1 MELGPHEYNSAK
13 AQGLVVTLPKKQVE
27 HQLVPPAAGT
37 KSWWSGQ
44 GNMLSNTMSRQV
56 TLPAG
61 QPASLTFQA
70 NWDIEDCGTTACD
83 YAYVDVNDG
92 SGAKPIKGSITKD
105 AEGNGIDGK
114 SNGWVPATF
123 DLSAYAGKTITL
135 QFRYATD
142 PATGGLGFFADD
154 IKVTSGSATVLS
166 SGAETSPDG
175 WTLKGFSAAGAS
187 YTSLYDNYYLASN
200 INYVDYDKHLQTGP
214 YNYAGS
220 ARRPARRALPVP
232 GRSADLVLG
241 HVAGGQQHQR
251 APGLRPDP
259 ADRLASDADQQHGRE
274 RVATAGFG
282 VRRAVRAGEG
292 GLVHAAPQRAAELHP
307 RPERGPDLQRQQ
319 VVLVRGP
326 ADEQR
331 QGPEQRSEHQGRLE
345 DRHLDEGSGVQA

>member
-1 MELGPHEYNSAK
+1 
-13 AQGLVVTLPKKQVE
+13 
-27 HQLVPPAAGT
+27 
-37 KSWWSGQ
+37 
-44 GNMLSNTMSRQV
+44 MSRQV

-154 IKVTSGSATVLS
+154 ILVTSGSATVLS

-214 YNYAGS
+214 YNYGWLSTQARKAEHFPYQDGLLIWYWDTSQEDNNTNEHPGS
-220 ARRPARRALPVP
+220 GLILPIDSHPTPINSMDGNVWRPRVSAYDAPFGLEKADSFTLHLNGQPSYIRGQNAVRTFNDSKSYW
-232 GRSADLVLG
+232 SADLPTSSVK
-241 HVAGGQQHQR
+241 V
-251 APGLRPDP
+251 PNN
-259 ADRLASDADQQHGRE
+259 
-274 RVATAGFG
+274 G
-282 VRRAVRAGEG
+282 VNIKVVSKTGTSMK
-292 GLVHAAPQRAAELHP
+292 V
-307 RPERGPDLQRQQ
+307 Q
-319 VVLVRGP
+319 VSKRK
-326 ADEQR
+326 
-331 QGPEQRSEHQGRLE
+331 
-345 DRHLDEGSGVQA
+345 